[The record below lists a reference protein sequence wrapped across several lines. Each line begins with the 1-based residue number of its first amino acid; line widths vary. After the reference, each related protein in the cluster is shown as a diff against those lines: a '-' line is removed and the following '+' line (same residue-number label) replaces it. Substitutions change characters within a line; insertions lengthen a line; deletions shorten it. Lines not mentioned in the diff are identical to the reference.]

1 MILSKYTGRLKRQ
14 ILTQPDIEYFRE
26 ANNLQGPHRAKV
38 YKQSMEGD
46 LHKPV
51 QF

>member
-14 ILTQPDIEYFRE
+14 ILTQTDIEYFRE
-26 ANNLQGPHRAKV
+26 ANKLQGPHRAKV
-38 YKQSMEGD
+38 YKQSMVGV